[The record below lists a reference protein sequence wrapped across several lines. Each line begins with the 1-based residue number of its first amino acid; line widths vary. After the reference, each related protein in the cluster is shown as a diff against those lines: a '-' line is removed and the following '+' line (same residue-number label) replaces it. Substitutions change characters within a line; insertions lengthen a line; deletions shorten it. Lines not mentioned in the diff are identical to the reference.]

1 MIIGIPKE
9 TMNEEYRV
17 AATPSIVKQI
27 VDEGHPVLIEKNA
40 GKMSGFEDSLYEKA
54 GAKII
59 DEAKDLWQGSDLIY
73 KVKDPLEDEFQYF
86 REDLII
92 FCYLHLANNPSLKD
106 ALLESKTVAIGY
118 ETIEDDTGLPL
129 LKPMSEIGGI
139 MAVVEGSNLLKV
151 ARGGKGK
158 TLMGMPGV
166 PPGHV
171 VVLGDGT
178 AGRGAIRTAIGMG
191 ARVTVIGRNMN
202 KLGDLQ
208 DIYGARLETLYSNQ
222 ANIADAVAEADLFIG
237 AVLVAGEKA
246 PKLVTEDMV
255 KSMEDGSV
263 IVDISV
269 DQGSIV
275 ETIDRTTSHSNPTF
289 VKHGVVH
296 YAVPNI
302 PGSVPT
308 TATTALSNVT
318 VKYLIEIADKGWYRS
333 AIENYSIKKG
343 INTASGYI
351 RYEGVAK
358 AFGQDYLPVE

>member
-17 AATPSIVKQI
+17 GATPSIVSQI
-27 VDEGHPVLIEKNA
+27 ISEGHQVIVETNA
-40 GKMSGFEDSLYEKA
+40 GKMSGFEDDLYLKA
-54 GAKII
+54 GAKL
-59 DEAKDLWQGSDLIY
+59 ANSPKDLWDNSELIY
-73 KVKDPLEDEFQYF
+73 KVKDPTPDEYKYF

-92 FCYLHLANNPSLKD
+92 FCYLHLANNAPLKD
-106 ALLESKTVAIGY
+106 ALIQSKAVAIGY
-118 ETIEDDTGLPL
+118 ETIEDETGLPL

-151 ARGGKGK
+151 SKGGKGK

-191 ARVTVIGRNMN
+191 ARVTVIGRNIK
-202 KLGDLQ
+202 KLSQLQ

-222 ANIADAVAEADLFIG
+222 ANIASALKDADLFIG

-255 KSMEDGSV
+255 KSMKEGSV
-263 IVDISV
+263 ILDISV

-275 ETIDRTTSHSNPTF
+275 ETIDRTTSHSDPTF
-289 VKHGVVH
+289 VKHGIVH

-302 PGSVPT
+302 PGSVPA
-308 TATTALSNVT
+308 TATTALTNVT
-318 VKYLIEIADKGWYRS
+318 VKYLIEIANKGWHR
-333 AIENYSIKKG
+333 AAVENQAIKKG
-343 INTASGYI
+343 INVSGGYI

-358 AFGQDYLPVE
+358 AFGEDYLPID